1 MGTLRL
7 LCPAS
12 SAGISSAFSFPPWPM
27 DGTRCWCLP
36 WPWLCPAACA
46 RQRVLLYGTGLSDKE
61 QGFSFMGQGTGLSDK
76 EEATGPRAQI
86 EGAAGRGTWWDS
98 RGVPAGSCALA
109 VAALAEAAG
118 SVPRLFAVC
127 SPILNGCRR

>member
-12 SAGISSAFSFPPWPM
+12 SAGISSAFSFPSWPM
-27 DGTRCWCLP
+27 DGTCCWCLP
-36 WPWLCPAACA
+36 RPWLCLVAHA

-61 QGFSFMGQGTGLSDK
+61 
-76 EEATGPRAQI
+76 EATGPRAQ
-86 EGAAGRGTWWDS
+86 EGAAGRGTRWDS

-109 VAALAEAAG
+109 VAVLAEAAG

>member
-7 LCPAS
+7 LCPAC
-12 SAGISSAFSFPPWPM
+12 SAGLSSAFSFPSWPM

-36 WPWLCPAACA
+36 QPWLCPAARA
-46 RQRVLLYGTGLSDKE
+46 QQQVLLY
-61 QGFSFMGQGTGLSDK
+61 GTGLSDK
-76 EEATGPRAQI
+76 EEATGPRTQ
-86 EGAAGRGTWWDS
+86 EDAGRGTRRGS
-98 RGVPAGSCALA
+98 RGVPAGPCALA

-127 SPILNGCRR
+127 APILNGCRC